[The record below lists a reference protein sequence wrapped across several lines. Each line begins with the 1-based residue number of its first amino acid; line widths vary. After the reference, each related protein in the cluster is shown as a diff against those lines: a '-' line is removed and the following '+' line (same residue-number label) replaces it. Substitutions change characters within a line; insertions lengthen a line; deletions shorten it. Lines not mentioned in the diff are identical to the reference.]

1 MGQIRLNGMEF
12 YAYHG
17 CYREEQV
24 IGNHFLVDI
33 TMDADMKEASHSDD
47 LRDALNYAEVY
58 ELVKHEMAIR
68 SHLLEHVSARILNR
82 LFEEFP
88 QLNRAEVCVA
98 KLNPP
103 IGGQMRSVSVSQQR
117 IAGA

>member
-17 CYREEQV
+17 CYPEEQV

-33 TMDADMKEASHSDD
+33 TMDADMEKVSASDD
-47 LRDALNYAEVY
+47 LNDALNYAEVY
-58 ELVKHEMAIR
+58 KLVEQEMAIR
-68 SHLLEHVSARILNR
+68 AHLLEHVSARILNK
-82 LFEEFP
+82 LFDCFP
-88 QLNRAEVCVA
+88 QLNKAEVCVA

-103 IGGQMRSVSVSQQR
+103 IGGKIKTVCVSQQR
-117 IAGA
+117 SR